1 MPHALAHPVRRAAAA
16 VALVALAATALGGG
30 VAAATT
36 GDRTGPGD
44 AAGSDAALTTPFALV
59 DDRDVDDRLDQPEDR
74 YALAGGCYVVETVDG
89 YVARGETVV
98 RTDATREEALPF
110 HLQPTELG
118 RYLLAADEGPA
129 DVPGADWDDRSYLT
143 LVSQDVPA
151 GVTTVGV
158 GLDLWLRDAPSDDAD
173 FAVVAAGED
182 PEARDEAGQPY
193 LLTLPDRVA
202 QPTLGEVRFHLAEG
216 DEDCARWPEVA
227 TNTSGEPAPNPA
239 GPAAPVKG
247 FFEAHVHG
255 MAYEFLGGELRCG
268 QPWHRWGVEYAL
280 PDCYEDGNLHNG
292 LLEVGLAGQSPT
304 DPVAAYDPV
313 GWPTFAYWPKHDT
326 LTHEQYYWRWLER
339 AYHGGLRLTTI
350 LLVENTA
357 LCQLFPVKENSCN
370 EMDSVRL
377 QAQRMFELQDYVD
390 AQSGGPG
397 EGWLRI
403 VTTPGQA
410 RQVINDGRLAIVLGI
425 EVSELFDCR
434 APLDQPQC
442 TTESISASLREVADM
457 GVRQMELI
465 NKFDNGLSGVTGDGG
480 ETGMI
485 VNQGQFLTSGHF
497 WDFDTCPEDIPV
509 SDTGHAHAH
518 HDYPGEQHDK
528 TQLNL
533 NDDVAQGNADEI
545 DVLAGIIIDQ
555 FGPASRPAPVYPSGP
570 HCNTRG
576 LSDLGRHLISEMAE
590 FGILFDPDHMSAA
603 AQREALDHLEDV
615 VVPALHE
622 DAEAAGRPTR
632 IPGVISSHSWGNDVV
647 YQRIFDLDGIVAPR
661 TNRADR
667 FVEYWAERR
676 DWHEEHA
683 PAGAFFGLGYGADTN
698 GLGGQPGPRSEPE
711 APLQYEGGFPAP
723 IGDVTIFQQTSGLR
737 TYDVNTDGVA
747 HYGLFADWFREVQL
761 AAREQLGAQAE
772 LQLTRD
778 MLNGAEDYLRTWER
792 AVYGGG
798 DCVLDGSTPQV
809 DDLHAAVGL
818 EVERFL
824 TAIGQPVDRQGA
836 AYVYCVEDEQ
846 GRARAMEV
854 PFDAD
859 GRAGA
864 PTPSDVQLE
873 PAPAT
878 HTHGGTLVAAAAE
891 PALAATGG
899 GAALLGL
906 GLVGLAFAAVSRGRD
921 EQR

>member
-1 MPHALAHPVRRAAAA
+1 MSHALASPVRRAGAA
-16 VALVALAATALGGG
+16 VALVALAATVLGGG

-36 GDRTGPGD
+36 GERTGPGED
-44 AAGSDAALTTPFALV
+44 AGSDAAFTQPFALV
-59 DDRDVDDRLDQPEDR
+59 EDRDVDDRLDQPEDR
-74 YALAGGCYVVETVDG
+74 YALAGGCYVVETADG
-89 YVARGETVV
+89 YIGQAGVV
-98 RTDATREEALPF
+98 VTNASMDDATPF
-110 HLQPTELG
+110 HFQPTELG
-118 RYLLAADEGPA
+118 RYLLAADEGPS
-129 DVPGADWDDRSYLT
+129 DVPGADWDDRSYLSWDASNSLLGSGLG
-143 LVSQDVPA
+143 LVPEPSFEGD
-151 GVTTVGV
+151 
-158 GLDLWLRDAPSDDAD
+158 WL
-173 FAVVAAGED
+173 VEAAGDD
-182 PEARDEAGQPY
+182 PEARSLDGQTFRMSLPDSVAEAG
-193 LLTLPDRVA
+193 
-202 QPTLGEVRFHLAEG
+202 LGEVRFHLAEG
-216 DEDCARWPEVA
+216 DEDCARWPEVD
-227 TNTSGEPAPNPA
+227 TNTSGQPAPNPA

-280 PDCYEDGNLHNG
+280 PDCYEDGNVHNG
-292 LLEVGLAGQSPT
+292 VLEVGLAGQSPT
-304 DPVAAYDPV
+304 DPVAGYDPV

-326 LTHEQYYWRWLER
+326 LTHEQYYWKWLER
-339 AYHGGLRLTTI
+339 AYHGGLRLTTV

-357 LCQLFPVKENSCN
+357 LCQIFPVKENSCN

-403 VTTPGQA
+403 VTTPAQA
-410 RQVINDGRLAIVLGI
+410 RQTINDGRLAIVLGI

-442 TTESISASLREVADM
+442 TEESISASLREVADM

-480 ETGMI
+480 ATGMI

-497 WDFDTCPEDIPV
+497 WDFDTCPEEIPV
-509 SDTGHAHAH
+509 SDVGHAHEH
-518 HDYPGEQHDK
+518 HDYEGDQHDK

-545 DVLAGIIIDQ
+545 DVLAGIILDQ
-555 FGPASRPAPVYPSGP
+555 FGPARRPAPVYPAGP

-576 LSDLGRHLISEMAE
+576 LTDLGRHLIGEMAE
-590 FGILFDPDHMSAA
+590 YGILFDPDHMSAT

-615 VVPALHE
+615 VVPALHQ
-622 DAEAAGRPTR
+622 DAEATGRRTR

-647 YQRIFDLDGIVAPR
+647 YQRIFDLDGVVAPR
-661 TNRADR
+661 TAAADR
-667 FVEYWAERR
+667 FVDSWAERR
-676 DWHEEHA
+676 AWHEEHA
-683 PAGAFFGLGYGADTN
+683 PPGAFFGLGYGADTN
-698 GLGGQPGPRSEPE
+698 GLGGQPGPRSEPA
-711 APLQYEGGFPAP
+711 APLRYEGGFPAP
-723 IGDVTIFQQTSGLR
+723 IGDVTIFQQTSGVR

-761 AAREQLGAQAE
+761 AARDQIGPAAE

-809 DDLHAAVGL
+809 DDLHAAAGL

-824 TAIGQPVDRQGA
+824 TAIGQPADRQGA
-836 AYVYCVEDEQ
+836 AYVYCVEGEQ
-846 GRARAMEV
+846 GEARMVEV
-854 PFDAD
+854 AFDD
-859 GRAGA
+859 QGRAGA
-864 PTPSDVQLE
+864 PRPSGMVLDVTSD
-873 PAPAT
+873 PD
-878 HTHGGTLVAAAAE
+878 HTHGALVAAGAE

-899 GAALLGL
+899 GAALLGI
-906 GLVGLAFAAVSRGRD
+906 GLVGLALAVTRRRAD
-921 EQR
+921 